1 MSSLPRGN
9 RKMENCRVHV
19 SSISPRSTVGGSG
32 GWRRWRRREDGF
44 GGSSEDWIS
53 GRWVRRRRAGDEKR
67 FDEKMERGCGKRVR
81 GREGRGVVAGGC
93 GRRQRRRSGDEN
105 LQDAG
110 DAERVLSGTKKWLFL
125 LECARC
131 TCTFSRKTDGRG
143 AGRMRERAGRGRGRG
158 RGGWQAAGRRE
169 GTK

>member
-1 MSSLPRGN
+1 M
-9 RKMENCRVHV
+9 
-19 SSISPRSTVGGSG
+19 
-32 GWRRWRRREDGF
+32 RET
-44 GGSSEDWIS
+44 
-53 GRWVRRRRAGDEKR
+53 
-67 FDEKMERGCGKRVR
+67 RVR

-93 GRRQRRRSGDEN
+93 GRRRRRRSGDEEN

-143 AGRMRERAGRGRGRG
+143 AGRMRELAGI
-158 RGGWQAAGRRE
+158 GGAGVMAGGGQAGE
-169 GTK
+169 NEVS